1 MPLEPAAD
9 RILWH
14 CPTATGPA
22 APGRGGFL
30 KWVFSLMRQ
39 LDLGVD
45 DGSAMPMNLERS
57 TEGRQP
63 MRRLV
68 YLAPLV
74 ASAALMMSA
83 TATAATSAAAGT
95 LPSGETT
102 FGQTTIEPAYND
114 ATGTIVYLST
124 PRNATT
130 NPNSHDT
137 APIYLPVYPSGST
150 VGTLNC
156 EDLPVD
162 NCPDHGPLVASIA
175 QSYASAN
182 GFGSVYADGVLGHD
196 HLIGLPPSGDFN
208 IDWEPVLVLFMSI
221 AAADEHPTT
230 LGQIEALESAHEVAL
245 LPLPPATF
253 HCSVVPAAVY
263 GRGTPVSS

>member
-1 MPLEPAAD
+1 
-9 RILWH
+9 
-14 CPTATGPA
+14 
-22 APGRGGFL
+22 
-30 KWVFSLMRQ
+30 MRQ

-45 DGSAMPMNLERS
+45 DDSVMPMNLELS

-68 YLAPLV
+68 CLAPLV
-74 ASAALMMSA
+74 VGAALMMGA
-83 TATAATSAAAGT
+83 TATATTSASASA
-95 LPSGETT
+95 LPSGEAT
-102 FGQTTIEPAYND
+102 FGQTTIEPAYDD

-124 PRNATT
+124 PHNATI
-130 NPNSHDT
+130 NFNLHDT

-156 EDLPVD
+156 EDLPVE

-182 GFGSVYADGVLGHD
+182 GFGLVYADGVLGHD

-208 IDWEPVLVLFMSI
+208 IDWEPVLVLFRSI

-230 LGQIEALESAHEVAL
+230 LGQIDSLENAHEVAL

-263 GRGTPVSS
+263 EQGTPVSS